1 MSELTVTVIRLVL
14 LALLWAFVF
23 SVVGVLRGD
32 LYGTRVVSRRTGS
45 GSGASTAAAPRVE
58 ERRPPRAIRR
68 GPTHLAVIEGA
79 MRGVTVPLTDAGVL
93 IGRNPECALVLS
105 DDFASGRHARIYRN
119 DDGWFVDDLGS
130 TNGTFSGPQRV
141 GEAFRVDAG
150 SRLRIGQ
157 TVLELRK

>member
-1 MSELTVTVIRLVL
+1 MSELTVTAIRLGL

-32 LYGTRVVSRRTGS
+32 LYGTRVLARRGS
-45 GSGASTAAAPRVE
+45 GGSSTPSRQE
-58 ERRPPRAIRR
+58 ERRAPRAIRR
-68 GPTHLAVIEGA
+68 GPTHLAVTEGSL
-79 MRGVTVPLTDAGVL
+79 RGTTVPLTDAGVL

-105 DDFASGRHARIYRN
+105 DDFASGRHARIYRR
-119 DDGWFVDDLGS
+119 DDGWYVDDLGS
-130 TNGTFSGPQRV
+130 TNGTFAGNQRV
-141 GEAFRVDAG
+141 GQEFKLDVG